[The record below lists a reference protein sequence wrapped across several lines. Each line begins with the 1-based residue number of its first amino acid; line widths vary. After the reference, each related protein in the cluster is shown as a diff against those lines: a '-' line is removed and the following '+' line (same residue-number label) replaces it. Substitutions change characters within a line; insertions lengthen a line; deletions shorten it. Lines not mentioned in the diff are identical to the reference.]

1 MTCRQ
6 KSDNNKQQC
15 LILRP
20 CMSVCMQVAD
30 RDREEWMRTAAHRT
44 RVFAQQF
51 ICTVRLQYVIFVP
64 NETTVSQKNVPP

>member
-1 MTCRQ
+1 
-6 KSDNNKQQC
+6 
-15 LILRP
+15 
-20 CMSVCMQVAD
+20 MSVCMQVAD